1 MKKRLF
7 LTTAFVAIFGCFVS
21 MADVHDRDYRGN
33 GKGHKTER
41 VDKKG
46 DKKHDFKKDK
56 VNKNHKPNKP
66 VAHKPAPKPNHK
78 PVAHRPHKPAPKP
91 VCHVKHHHKVECHK
105 KHCNKVVFNPFDP
118 FAVRAFTTAA
128 VVAAIL
134 D

>member
-21 MADVHDRDYRGN
+21 MADVHDRDYKGN
-33 GKGHKTER
+33 SKGHKTER

-46 DKKHDFKKDK
+46 DKKHDPQKDK
-56 VNKNHKPNKP
+56 VNKNHKP
-66 VAHKPAPKPNHK
+66 VAHKPSHK
-78 PVAHRPHKPAPKP
+78 SNKHVAHRPHKPAPKP

-105 KHCNKVVFNPFDP
+105 RHCNKVVFNPFDP
-118 FAVRAFTTAA
+118 FSVRAFTTAA